1 MTVVT
6 AAVSLV
12 AHSVASAQVLLNPHE
27 IVLTSDYPTNS
38 IRAGDEGVTTF
49 EVTLDRDAKA
59 TACKIIAS
67 SGHSELD
74 DTTCRLVLER
84 GRFELAPGQTKS
96 RQGSRYTNR
105 IRWVLPSTADAAT
118 SAPPLAVQV
127 YQGGRPCALPGACS
141 GNADAY
147 RLDGAYSSSATTS
160 TQKQMM
166 EYLILQNTSSI
177 STDWSSAA
185 RQYFSWRQAASTHQS
200 GSTLPPALPNQAS
213 RPYSSLTKNNLCRE
227 MKKARKTGA
236 ASFPAY
242 LMELSN
248 RGLTEQNCAVQ
259 WGKILL
265 GVAAVGLV
273 AAAASSGEASGSQ
286 TSNLYG
292 TASAKDVSYS
302 WDEQPAPYGSGTGR
316 QWVCRGEQT
325 GRYADLS
332 LCAFKIKVD
341 TRWPG

>member
-1 MTVVT
+1 MPVVT

-27 IVLTSDYPTNS
+27 IVSTSDYPTNS

-127 YQGGRPCALPGACS
+127 YQGGRPCALPRACS

-166 EYLILQNTSSI
+166 ENLILQNTSSI

-200 GSTLPPALPNQAS
+200 GSTLPPAMPNQAS

-227 MKKARKTGA
+227 MKQARKTGA
-236 ASFPAY
+236 ASYPAY
-242 LMELSN
+242 LTELSN

-273 AAAASSGEASGSQ
+273 AAAASNGGASGSQ

-325 GRYADLS
+325 GQYADLS